1 MAPAPLTPAPSVV
14 AVGPGESG
22 SGGTPPAALTSRP
35 GDRRAT
41 AGSVPQPGAEAPATL
56 SPAPPAETPPL
67 ADPAV
72 AAGAPTADNAI
83 IRFANLPGEACTRCE
98 TVKLSVAPSG
108 KVLSERGAAF
118 AASLAAV
125 RPVGEHVLAGDATC
139 PAADDAGLTIE
150 WISAER
156 HDLLTFKHGCLAA
169 QPSPLA
175 ETLRHAPELL
185 SLHQPPYPWN
195 STR

>member
-1 MAPAPLTPAPSVV
+1 M
-14 AVGPGESG
+14 
-22 SGGTPPAALTSRP
+22 
-35 GDRRAT
+35 
-41 AGSVPQPGAEAPATL
+41 
-56 SPAPPAETPPL
+56 
-67 ADPAV
+67 
-72 AAGAPTADNAI
+72 
-83 IRFANLPGEACTRCE
+83 
-98 TVKLSVAPSG
+98 KLSVAPSG
-108 KVLSERGAAF
+108 KVLIERGEWDTGHRNWRYWRSSANAGPARAAAF